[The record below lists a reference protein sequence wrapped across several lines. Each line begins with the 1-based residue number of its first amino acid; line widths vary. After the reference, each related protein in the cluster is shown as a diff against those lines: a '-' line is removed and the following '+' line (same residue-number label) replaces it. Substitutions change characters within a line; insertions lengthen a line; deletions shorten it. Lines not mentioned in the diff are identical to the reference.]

1 MQGRVLPPKTE
12 AFIAFLCG
20 ELDGLLAASDKK
32 RPRGAFPWRAITS
45 QA

>member
-20 ELDGLLAASDKK
+20 ELDGLLAAQ
-32 RPRGAFPWRAITS
+32 R
-45 QA
+45 